1 MHHFH
6 AMHEAHS
13 PTYKKWLDI
22 KDPSIFPIMESKDV
36 TMHVLAQSPYE
47 DPKYLLLLL
56 IWASLYD
63 PECYEVLKHIV
74 TSPMS
79 LENVA

>member
-1 MHHFH
+1 MHHLNVRHKVHF
-6 AMHEAHS
+6 
-13 PTYKKWLDI
+13 PIYNKWLDI
-22 KDPSIFPIMESKDV
+22 KASYVGLTIEAEDV
-36 TMHVLAQSPYE
+36 TLACSPWE

-63 PECYEVLKHIV
+63 PKCYEVLKPVV

-79 LENVA
+79 LENIA

>member
-1 MHHFH
+1 MDHLN
-6 AMHEAHS
+6 ARHETHS
-13 PTYKKWLDI
+13 PIYTEWLDI
-22 KDPSIFPIMESKDV
+22 KAHYSGPTMEENDL
-36 TMHVLAQSPYE
+36 TMHVLTHSPCE

-63 PECYEVLKHIV
+63 PKCNEVLKLIV

-79 LENVA
+79 PKQ

>member
-1 MHHFH
+1 MHHLNV
-6 AMHEAHS
+6 MHEAHS
-13 PTYKKWLDI
+13 PTYNKWLYI
-22 KDPSIFPIMESKDV
+22 KALYSGPIMEAKDV
-36 TMHVLAQSPYE
+36 TIHVLACSPYE
-47 DPKYLLLLL
+47 DPKYLMLLL

-63 PECYEVLKHIV
+63 LECYEVLKMVI

>member
-1 MHHFH
+1 MVGYKGSIHYPNNVRQRCNH
-6 AMHEAHS
+6 ACIGTVS
-13 PTYKKWLDI
+13 C
-22 KDPSIFPIMESKDV
+22 
-36 TMHVLAQSPYE
+36 E
-47 DPKYLLLLL
+47 DPKYLLLPL

-63 PECYEVLKHIV
+63 LECYEVLKHIV